1 MGSPRRRP
9 LLNLHPAEKTPTA
22 RNRISQF
29 MDHLWSPWRYQYV
42 QKEKT
47 GGGCVFCKAAA
58 AERDEDNLV
67 VYRAR
72 KNYIILNL
80 YPYSTGHLMV
90 VPYEH
95 VDMLQYASEETLQEM
110 ILLTQRAQIRLQEIY
125 RPPGFNLGM
134 NLGESAGAGIA
145 EHIHMHVLP
154 RWTGDS
160 NFMTTIGETR
170 ILPEELSVTWQ
181 RLNGAFRTVRE

>member
-1 MGSPRRRP
+1 
-9 LLNLHPAEKTPTA
+9 
-22 RNRISQF
+22 

-42 QKEKT
+42 QAKKT
-47 GGGCVFCKAAA
+47 GGTCIFCLAAA
-58 AERDEDNLV
+58 AQQDELNHV

-95 VDMLQYASEETLQEM
+95 VDNLQDAAQDTLEEMMLLV
-110 ILLTQRAQIRLQEIY
+110 QRSQRYLQEIY

-154 RWTGDS
+154 RWPGDT
-160 NFMTTIGETR
+160 NFMTTVAETR
-170 ILPEELSVTWQ
+170 VLPEDLGTTW
-181 RLNGAFRTVRE
+181 RKLREAFAKNDRG

>member
-1 MGSPRRRP
+1 
-9 LLNLHPAEKTPTA
+9 
-22 RNRISQF
+22 

-42 QKEKT
+42 QKEKASA
-47 GGGCVFCKAAA
+47 GCVFCQAA
-58 AERDEDNLV
+58 AEGRDEENLV
-67 VYRAR
+67 VHRAR
-72 KNYIILNL
+72 KNYVILNR

-90 VPYEH
+90 IPYEH

-110 ILLTQRAQIRLQEIY
+110 MLLTQRAQIHLREVY

-154 RWTGDS
+154 RWPGDTS
-160 NFMTTIGETR
+160 FITTIAETR
-170 ILPEELSVTWQ
+170 VLPEDLMVTW
-181 RLNGAFRTVRE
+181 RKLHDAFAKRG

>member
-1 MGSPRRRP
+1 
-9 LLNLHPAEKTPTA
+9 
-22 RNRISQF
+22 

-47 GGGCVFCKAAA
+47 GDGCVFCNVARSD
-58 AERDEDNLV
+58 RDEENFV

-72 KNYIILNL
+72 KNFVILNL

-95 VDMLQYASEETLQEM
+95 VDMLQYASQETLEEM
-110 ILLTQRAQIRLQEIY
+110 ILLVQRSQIHLQEIY
-125 RPPGFNLGM
+125 RPAGFNLGM

-145 EHIHMHVLP
+145 EG
-154 RWTGDS
+154 RWSTDARS
-160 NFMTTIGETR
+160 R
-170 ILPEELSVTWQ
+170 AASRW
-181 RLNGAFRTVRE
+181 RSCSGATALTAPSRAGSSSARR

>member
-1 MGSPRRRP
+1 
-9 LLNLHPAEKTPTA
+9 
-22 RNRISQF
+22 

-42 QKEKT
+42 QKEKASA
-47 GGGCVFCKAAA
+47 GCVFCQAAA
-58 AERDEDNLV
+58 DGRDEENLV
-67 VYRAR
+67 VHRAR
-72 KNYIILNL
+72 KNYVILNR

-90 VPYEH
+90 IPYEH

-110 ILLTQRAQIRLQEIY
+110 MLLTQRAQIHLREVY

-154 RWTGDS
+154 RWPGDTS
-160 NFMTTIGETR
+160 FITTVAETR
-170 ILPEELSVTWQ
+170 VLPEDLMVTW
-181 RLNGAFRTVRE
+181 RKLHDAFAKRG

>member
-1 MGSPRRRP
+1 
-9 LLNLHPAEKTPTA
+9 
-22 RNRISQF
+22 

-47 GGGCVFCKAAA
+47 GDGCVFCKAACS
-58 AERDEDNLV
+58 ERDEDALV

-72 KNYIILNL
+72 RNFIIMNL
-80 YPYSTGHLMV
+80 YPYTTGHLMV

-95 VDMLQYASEETLQEM
+95 VNTMQDASRETLEEM
-110 ILLTQRAQIRLQEIY
+110 ILLVQRAQQCLREIY

-154 RWTGDS
+154 RWPGDT
-160 NFMTTIGETR
+160 NFMTTVAETR
-170 ILPEELSVTWQ
+170 VLPEDLATTW
-181 RLNGAFRTVRE
+181 RKLRDAFQSGK

>member
-1 MGSPRRRP
+1 
-9 LLNLHPAEKTPTA
+9 
-22 RNRISQF
+22 

-47 GGGCVFCKAAA
+47 GGGCVFCLAASS
-58 AERDEDNLV
+58 ERDDENLV
-67 VYRAR
+67 VHRAR
-72 KNYIILNL
+72 KNFIILNL

-90 VPYEH
+90 VPYQLL
-95 VDMLQYASEETLQEM
+95 VQQSE
-110 ILLTQRAQIRLQEIY
+110 RHLQEIY

-154 RWTGDS
+154 RWPGDT
-160 NFMTTIGETR
+160 NFMTTVAETR
-170 ILPEELSVTWQ
+170 VLPEDLSSTW
-181 RLNGAFRTVRE
+181 RKLRAAFKGRD